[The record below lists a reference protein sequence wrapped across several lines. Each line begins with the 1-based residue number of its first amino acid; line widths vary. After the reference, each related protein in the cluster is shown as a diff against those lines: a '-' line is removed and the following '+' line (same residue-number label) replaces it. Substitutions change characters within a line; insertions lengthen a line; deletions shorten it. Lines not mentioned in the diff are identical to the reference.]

1 MHQVSEFY
9 DCHPLSAWC
18 PFELSFLA
26 PKLVENLGRY
36 CFFSPWLVLEL
47 SWHQC
52 GTTRIHFHLLIC
64 NFHNQWDWPNYWANV
79 LGWFVC
85 DSCTRRDME
94 IKFSFYLL
102 VFKCPTTTTTYDA
115 TVFLEFGGIPGFS
128 ILEVKEVCHSVV
140 KCHFPNCDVSS
151 WCLFW
156 LMLLLQH
163 GVCVENVSNITT
175 HIPKWPTWDVFPI
188 PVSHTWIHSESNT
201 NEYKTSSF
209 TSGFCKYFFLTCI
222 VSGCFL
228 CSLH

>member
-115 TVFLEFGGIPGFS
+115 TVFFWNLGESQVSAYWKWKRCVTLWWNVTFLIVTSPLGACFG
-128 ILEVKEVCHSVV
+128 
-140 KCHFPNCDVSS
+140 
-151 WCLFW
+151 
-156 LMLLLQH
+156 
-163 GVCVENVSNITT
+163 
-175 HIPKWPTWDVFPI
+175 
-188 PVSHTWIHSESNT
+188 
-201 NEYKTSSF
+201 
-209 TSGFCKYFFLTCI
+209 
-222 VSGCFL
+222 
-228 CSLH
+228 